1 MSKLYT
7 GKIGFSVGIAQT
19 GAVPL
24 DDRSVV
30 ASFSD
35 LLNTETFGLSAY
47 EGMLVAVVEDKQVY
61 MLTDKANSTLAE
73 SWVPVGATG
82 KGTQTVN
89 TYEEAVSL
97 ANTDNLGQIIFV
109 TGETLAYVV
118 IGEGTLMKLASSTA
132 GNIDD
137 IVNSLQSRVSALE
150 ALIGG
155 EEAGLAK
162 DVANL
167 QSAVETKADADAV
180 EAAFEAVNAEI
191 ATKADAE
198 TVNTEL
204 AKKVDVKV
212 YEAKVANLEAA
223 IKALPDFD
231 IVVVEELPL
240 EVTNDKV
247 IYLVQDKNEPR
258 DLYTEY
264 IYVNG
269 VWENLGKQEIDLTDY
284 LKGVKVNGV
293 TANVEN
299 NVASIDVDGAH
310 IKLGA
315 KVTVDGN
322 PDNGLEGD
330 ASNVKYDEETYLST
344 VLQGIYLQIKQA
356 EAGGINSITAG
367 NTSIAVN
374 ATDLNNPTVRVNT
387 EEATEST
394 VADGHIELVAG
405 VNGLYGIMYYDG
417 NDAE

>member
-1 MSKLYT
+1 MGKLFN
-7 GKIGFSVGIAQT
+7 GMIPFASAIQPT
-19 GAVPL
+19 GAQPL
-24 DDRSVV
+24 DDRTVV
-30 ASFSD
+30 KSLVD
-35 LLNTETFGLSAY
+35 LYADETFGLAKY
-47 EGMLVAVVEDKQVY
+47 NGMLVAVIDEQQVF
-61 MLTDKANSTLAE
+61 MLVDSANSGAAE
-73 SWVPVGATG
+73 SWIPVGATG
-82 KGTQTVN
+82 KSTQTVD

-97 ANTDNLGQIIFV
+97 ATTDNLGQIIFV
-109 TGETLAYVV
+109 TSETLAYVV

-132 GNIDD
+132 GNIDE

-150 ALIGG
+150 ALIGS

-162 DVANL
+162 DVADL
-167 QSAVETKADADAV
+167 QSAVETKADADTVKAT
-180 EAAFEAVNAEI
+180 FEAVNAEI
-191 ATKADAE
+191 ATKADTQ

-204 AKKVDVKV
+204 AKKVDAEV
-212 YEAKVANLEAA
+212 YEEKVAKLEAA

-231 IVVVEELPL
+231 IVVVNELPI
-240 EVTNDKV
+240 EVTNDKA
-247 IYLVQDKNEPR
+247 IYLVKDKDETR

-264 IYVNG
+264 IYING
-269 VWENLGKQEIDLTDY
+269 MWENLGKQEIDLTDY

-293 TANVEN
+293 AATVEN

-330 ASNVKYDEETYLST
+330 DSNVKFNEETYLST